1 MNLRSLETL
10 RAILVHGSFTAAGE
24 AVGCSPSAVS
34 LQIKQLEQYFG
45 QPLFDR
51 STRVIQPTPF
61 ALQIAA
67 AADEFT
73 DKVRALRTRQSLA
86 VEGKLRLGAITSMQ
100 SDLLPQA
107 LLTLQQRHPQLD
119 VRIPPLND
127 SNEVLKELQAGRI
140 DAALVVRP
148 GNGGSS
154 RLVWGDLLR
163 QPYVMLA
170 PPGATER
177 SPQALIKAYG
187 WVAYDT
193 ALPGGQVAA
202 RHVRAIVPGASIRME
217 LRSTDA
223 LVSLVSLGMG
233 VTVIPRPRQPLA
245 TAYGVKE
252 IDLGRHAPHRQ
263 IALAWRR
270 ADDGNRKIAA
280 VMEAFRD
287 SHRTGA

>member
-34 LQIKQLEQYFG
+34 LQVKQLEQFFG

-51 STRVIQPTPF
+51 STRVIKPTPF

-67 AADEFT
+67 AADEFADT
-73 DKVRALRTRQSLA
+73 IASLRTRPSIA
-86 VEGKLRLGAITSMQ
+86 IEGRLRLGAITSMQ

-107 LLTLQQRHPQLD
+107 LLTLQQRHPKLD
-119 VRIPPLND
+119 VKIPPLND
-127 SNEVLKELQAGRI
+127 TNEILKELRAGRI
-140 DAALVVRP
+140 DVALVVRP
-148 GNGGSS
+148 GGGGSS
-154 RLVWGDLLR
+154 RLAWGDLVR

-170 PPGATER
+170 PPGAAER
-177 SPQALIKAYG
+177 SPQALVKAHG

-193 ALPGGQVAA
+193 GLPGGQVAA
-202 RHVRAIVPGASIRME
+202 RHVRSIVPGAAFRME
-217 LRSTDA
+217 LRSMDA

-233 VTVIPRPRQPLA
+233 VTVIPRPRRPLA
-245 TAYGVKE
+245 AAYGVQE
-252 IDLGRHAPHRQ
+252 VDLGRHAPHRQ

-270 ADDGNRKIAA
+270 TDEGNRRISA
-280 VMEAFRD
+280 VMDAFVATCRSD
-287 SHRTGA
+287 A